1 MKSAWSLLLLCLTG
15 VFLILM
21 AVDPSWASDENQV
34 GVVVDFGNGQ
44 VAAKCVSFPGDSIT
58 GFEAL
63 QRSGLPVETDYQ
75 TGGAA
80 ICRIDGQGCPADN
93 CFCACRGG
101 GECKYWSYWHFVN
114 NTWNYSVAGS
124 GIYQLRDG
132 AVDGWVWGLG
142 SIDQAKPPPVLS
154 FNEICVNENRASPT
168 ATTTPRPT
176 STPMILPT
184 RAPTESAP
192 NPTATTLMI
201 TATETIS
208 VSVAPTVV
216 TTESAGP
223 TALPA
228 AESSQTETPIPETVF
243 DASETPVSPSSASQR
258 GIGSYPGQLG
268 DDDPSTSL
276 PIVDA
281 PDPVPPQAGNDE
293 TEVLSTPQEI
303 AEPEAVNRLVDNIQS
318 ETSATPTLT
327 PVAAVAVVGMGTI
340 IDEPFADP
348 LVSQLEESPPWISY
362 AGFAG
367 ILLLLVALGL
377 LIYRRRAN
385 YPGENN

>member
-1 MKSAWSLLLLCLTG
+1 LKSAWSLLLLFLTG

-21 AVDPSWASDENQV
+21 AVDPSWASEGNQV

-44 VAAKCVSFPGDSIT
+44 VAAKCVSFPEDSIT

-80 ICRIDGQGCPADN
+80 TCRIDGHGCPADD

-142 SIDQAKPPPVLS
+142 SIDQAKPPPALPI
-154 FNEICVNENRASPT
+154 NEICVDENRASPT

-192 NPTATTLMI
+192 NPTATTLI
-201 TATETIS
+201 IRATET
-208 VSVAPTVV
+208 VSMSIAPTVV
-216 TTESAGP
+216 TTEGAGP

-228 AESSQTETPIPETVF
+228 AANSQTETPIPEMIF
-243 DASETPVSPSSASQR
+243 DASETPVSPAPASQR
-258 GIGSYPGQLG
+258 GIEPYPGQSE
-268 DDDPSTSL
+268 DDDPSTVL
-276 PIVDA
+276 PLVDA
-281 PDPVPPQAGNDE
+281 PTPAPPQAGDDGIG
-293 TEVLSTPQEI
+293 VLLTPQEI
-303 AEPEAVNRLVDNIQS
+303 AEPGVVNGLVDNIQ

-327 PVAAVAVVGMGTI
+327 PVAAVAVVGMGAI
-340 IDEPFADP
+340 IDEPSAVP
-348 LVSQLEESPPWISY
+348 SAPQLEESPLWISY
-362 AGFAG
+362 AGFVG
-367 ILLLLVALGL
+367 ILLLLIALGL

-385 YPGENN
+385 YPDESNQ